1 MPNNVNAVIAEI
13 DGVLKRF
20 DELSRQYREASSSN
34 GAVFIS
40 APYEIASQLHA
51 MLEATITRLAP
62 ATDYGRSA
70 LKQHAE
76 CPMMARAG
84 VLRALRDD
92 YASGRILNLQERIR
106 SDMFSDFLEMAEYL
120 IADEGLKDPAAVLA
134 GGVLEEQLRKLCDK
148 HGIPTTV
155 TDAKG
160 NVRPKRLNAL
170 NDELANRNVYGRNE
184 QKQVTAWAGIRN
196 DAAHAE
202 YDKYTLEEVKLMI
215 AGTREFLNRNP
226 A

>member
-1 MPNNVNAVIAEI
+1 
-13 DGVLKRF
+13 
-20 DELSRQYREASSSN
+20 
-34 GAVFIS
+34 
-40 APYEIASQLHA
+40 
-51 MLEATITRLAP
+51 
-62 ATDYGRSA
+62 
-70 LKQHAE
+70 
-76 CPMMARAG
+76 
-84 VLRALRDD
+84 
-92 YASGRILNLQERIR
+92 
-106 SDMFSDFLEMAEYL
+106 
-120 IADEGLKDPAAVLA
+120 LKDPAAVLA

-184 QKQVTAWAGIRN
+184 QKQVTAWVGIRN